1 MNETPA
7 PDSSRISETMLP
19 DAAVAPQTNS
29 PGLAGPIPVGT
40 SASEPVV
47 PASGDR
53 PPTSHLGFRFTKEMR
68 LLKGA
73 EFQSVFSQKSSVSDK
88 NMVLYLKSNNLGKH
102 RVGLCISKKV
112 TKNAPNRTLW
122 KRMLREAFRL
132 DHHSWPGNYDFVIL
146 SRTMRPPSL
155 EVLRE
160 SFARLV
166 RRGMTRPQQGY
177 RPPKDNDKKPG
188 NNRAPESPG
197 AKGNP
202 GGQTSTSAPVP
213 GEG

>member
-1 MNETPA
+1 
-7 PDSSRISETMLP
+7 MLP
-19 DAAVAPQTNS
+19 DAAVVPQTNS
-29 PGLAGPIPVGT
+29 PGLAGPIPVGA
-40 SASEPVV
+40 SASEPVA
-47 PASGDR
+47 PAFMDR
-53 PPTSHLGFRFTKEMR
+53 PPTRPLGFRFTKEMR

-177 RPPKDNDKKPG
+177 RSPRDNDKKPG
-188 NNRAPESPG
+188 NNRGPENPG
-197 AKGNP
+197 VKGNSGDQP
-202 GGQTSTSAPVP
+202 FTSAPAP
-213 GEG
+213 GAG